1 MGLRGLCGLWFGPR
15 ENSITGSL
23 ALIAA
28 IHYFLLWVNF
38 IEGFKQIESD
48 KEVSILICQKSC
60 DNQINN
66 GTVSV
71 GWFSPGWLPLSD
83 HPGQKTQRKILGFKP
98 AEREAGVL
106 KCSALQNQPIVQIAI
121 TNKNI

>member
-1 MGLRGLCGLWFGPR
+1 MGLRGLCGLWFGPL

-48 KEVSILICQKSC
+48 KEVYP
-60 DNQINN
+60 N
-66 GTVSV
+66 
-71 GWFSPGWLPLSD
+71 LP
-83 HPGQKTQRKILGFKP
+83 
-98 AEREAGVL
+98 EVL
-106 KCSALQNQPIVQIAI
+106 
-121 TNKNI
+121 